1 MIEGRNEGEAG
12 SGTVLV
18 AAGEDRQLE
27 ELARLVETLGL
38 EVLGE
43 LEQGR
48 RDGVGYLGRGKRAEL
63 KELVGR
69 VGASFVV
76 TDDEL
81 SASQA
86 RVLEEAAGVTVVDR
100 TLLIIRIFEAHARD
114 AASRLEVELAELSYR
129 LPRVRGG
136 YRALSRL
143 GGGGVT
149 TRGPGEQQLEYDR
162 RVIRRRM
169 ERIRER
175 LAEEEAARRVR
186 GARLKK
192 EGPPSVAL
200 VGYTNAGKTTILN
213 ALSGEG
219 RSTADRLFETL
230 ETTTRLVAGTGGNH
244 ANRPVT
250 GVGVVGQGSPPQ
262 TGTARP
268 DFVLTDTVGFI
279 RKLPTQLV
287 HSFASTLEAARDAD
301 VVVLCADARS
311 ETLGGEIRTVE
322 DTLAEALPS
331 AGESGGREDNLSDGA
346 SGATRSREAV
356 LCLNKIDLVSEE
368 GRRELASSYP
378 EAVLISARR
387 DASLLLEAINAALA
401 SNRVRVRLLI
411 PHAEYGAVGGLYG
424 RAEIHAR
431 EDTEEGLKL
440 DVTLTKPQASRYAH
454 YRTA

>member
-18 AAGEDRQLE
+18 AAGDDRQLE

-48 RDGVGYLGRGKRAEL
+48 RDGVGYIGRGKRAEL
-63 KELVGR
+63 KEFVGR
-69 VGASFVV
+69 VGASLVV

-175 LAEEEAARRVR
+175 LAEEGAARRVR

-192 EGPPSVAL
+192 EGPPRVAL

-230 ETTTRLVAGTGGNH
+230 ETTTRLVAGTGGNQPNGP
-244 ANRPVT
+244 AADV
-250 GVGVVGQGSPPQ
+250 GSPPR
-262 TGTARP
+262 TGRARP

-301 VVVLCADARS
+301 VVVLCADASS
-311 ETLGGEIRTVE
+311 ETLEEEIRTVE
-322 DTLAEALPS
+322 DTLAEAL
-331 AGESGGREDNLSDGA
+331 ADEGENGGTRNGA
-346 SGATRSREAV
+346 SGAKNREAV
-356 LCLNKIDLVSEE
+356 LCLNKIDLVSKER
-368 GRRELASSYP
+368 RRELASSYP
-378 EAVLISARR
+378 EAVLIGARR
-387 DASLLLEAINAALA
+387 DASPLLDTINAALA

-411 PHAEYGAVGGLYG
+411 PHAEYGAVSGLYG
-424 RAEIHAR
+424 KAEIHAR

-454 YRTA
+454 YRTT